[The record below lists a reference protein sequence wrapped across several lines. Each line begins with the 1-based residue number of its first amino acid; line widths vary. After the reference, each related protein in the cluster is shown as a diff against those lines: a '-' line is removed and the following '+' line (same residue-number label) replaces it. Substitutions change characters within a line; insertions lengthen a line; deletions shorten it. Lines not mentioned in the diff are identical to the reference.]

1 MKRAAFIFVMI
12 MLASVSAHASKTCY
26 FYSDPND
33 GGISVGI
40 SGYVQ
45 ASGVTCTTIR
55 LDRDFRKH
63 NVTIFGR
70 GSIVIDVDGAVWRE
84 FTPISSSEIST
95 VWNAAPNNLPA
106 PVVLPSLEIKT
117 YLFGDAMKTPK
128 TTFDV
133 GQTLAIDFR
142 VLNAAGNVVNGFS
155 QTVNLPVFKYDPITA
170 TFVSTAR
177 RLKVVFTNGLA
188 TKSIGPLTVSGDFG
202 FDQRVTALATV
213 PTVIIQVVE

>member
-1 MKRAAFIFVMI
+1 MKRLVIFFL
-12 MLASVSAHASKTCY
+12 LATATPVFASKTLY

-33 GGISVGI
+33 GGISVSIKQKLDAAGI
-40 SGYVQ
+40 AY
-45 ASGVTCTTIR
+45 TELR

-63 NVTIFGR
+63 SGVTIFGK
-70 GSIVIDVDGAVWRE
+70 GSVVVDVDGSVWRE
-84 FTPISSSEIST
+84 FIPVSSREIT
-95 VWNAAPNNLPA
+95 DAWAAAPSALTP
-106 PVVLPSLEIKT
+106 PVSLPSLEVKP

-155 QTVNLPVFKYDPITA
+155 QTVNLPVFKYDPITNA
-170 TFVSTAR
+170 FTGTAR
-177 RLKVVFTNGLA
+177 RLKVVFANGLA
-188 TKSIGPLTVSGDFG
+188 TKSIGPLSASGDFG

-213 PTVIIQVVE
+213 PTIIIQVVE